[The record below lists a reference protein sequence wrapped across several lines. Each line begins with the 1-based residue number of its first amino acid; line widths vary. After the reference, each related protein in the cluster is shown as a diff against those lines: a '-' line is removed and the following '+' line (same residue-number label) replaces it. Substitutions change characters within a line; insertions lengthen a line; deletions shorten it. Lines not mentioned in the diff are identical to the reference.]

1 MTSYNGGCVAPA
13 QRSRRLALDVSL
25 VTLREGWSQLC
36 GLTGIAQRRLDRCIH
51 SYTHRFRFIAA
62 CDGNEDKSYGTEPKD
77 QIHPMQKSQFH
88 RKNTPSSILVRC
100 SALHLRL
107 TGTPRPQNRNGLSAI
122 CRQFAARLL
131 VAHRSLGLTLTSRIM
146 CC

>member
-1 MTSYNGGCVAPA
+1 MLGLEPPVVLSMTSCNGGCVAPA

-88 RKNTPSSILVRC
+88 RKKYPILNSR
-100 SALHLRL
+100 SMS
-107 TGTPRPQNRNGLSAI
+107 PRSVSG
-122 CRQFAARLL
+122 
-131 VAHRSLGLTLTSRIM
+131 
-146 CC
+146 